1 MKIYTCLVRNVHK
14 MMFINVADEAIT
26 AIIITFLLSSDEIC
40 FTWIFEQSAFV
51 VSLFGV
57 ATINFVIIVVVVV
70 VFSAVVVTDVLGARI
85 VDTNLEIGS

>member
-1 MKIYTCLVRNVHK
+1 MKVYTCLVRKVHK

-26 AIIITFLLSSDEIC
+26 AITITFLLSFDEIC

-51 VSLFGV
+51 VIKV
-57 ATINFVIIVVVVV
+57 VFVIIVVVAVV
-70 VFSAVVVTDVLGARI
+70 VVSAVVVTDVVGARV